1 MVKTWSSS
9 NFKRKID
16 GYYWFRIKKSI
27 FWSLRKI
34 QPKKHEV
41 FGLKRLQNT
50 WKTWSFREVLSISIW
65 KIKNFN
71 LKPPLKQTSNSAL
84 FHRCHRVL
92 SNKCHFWRRIRN
104 RPENLPRNPFSIR
117 LFNVVL
123 RWHRFCQLSTDLKI
137 LGLNPIFSF
146 FSVKQGFWARIRN
159 QRQKSAEPSARIFS
173 CTKVLVSLE
182 IHHLKMDSEGWID
195 SVSKFF
201 RGGEAFSLM
210 CFVEHTI
217 Y

>member
-1 MVKTWSSS
+1 MRVVLSVFSHCALPYVHV
-9 NFKRKID
+9 N
-16 GYYWFRIKKSI
+16 SI
-27 FWSLRKI
+27 FTKTYFKFGTFSPFPSCSVTQTSFLMPNTESAWKFQKSA
-34 QPKKHEV
+34 QPT
-41 FGLKRLQNT
+41 G
-50 WKTWSFREVLSISIW
+50 
-65 KIKNFN
+65 KNFG
-71 LKPPLKQTSNSAL
+71 KRAFSLKQTSNSAL

-123 RWHRFCQLSTDLKI
+123 RWHRFCQLSSDLKI

-159 QRQKSAEPSARIFS
+159 QRQKSAEPSARVFL
-173 CTKVLVSLE
+173 CTKILVSLE
-182 IHHLKMDSEGWID
+182 IHHLKMDSEVWID

-201 RGGEAFSLM
+201 RGGEAGFIQSVD
-210 CFVEHTI
+210 CS
-217 Y
+217 